1 MRRPLLALRAH
12 LFERSDVIRGVGST
26 VVGLAALLASFPLP
40 TTAQDPDEA
49 PPIELSVDTAS
60 GALNVRL
67 GTFLQSAGL
76 EDALQSG
83 LPLRVQ
89 VAVELWRDRFFDS
102 QQGRSEWRASVLYEP
117 LGRRYEVR
125 AATSTRG
132 TTPEVRSVSSLTAA
146 RLELQRSLSI
156 PLRPESGGTYY
167 YTAVLEVETL
177 SLTDLEELQRWLQG
191 DLAPAVSGDGD
202 VGSAMGRGVRRMMI
216 RMLGLP
222 TRRFRG
228 RTPAFPYEPPVG
240 GGMGTSS
247 GRERS
252 PSDDESVDSPLVRM
266 DPDPHAV
273 WNRKLAIDQDELRGH
288 QVAVPIAPTLRKISW
303 KGEPGQGRERHVV
316 RAPNARLEHASD
328 PGRHAPLATKIM
340 DGHGVCEASDS
351 TWLDTHDAAR
361 AEVQGECHVV
371 QGSDRLVQADR
382 RLQGLLQF
390 RVIPEVVPGQRL
402 FEHEEAEA
410 VQLP

>member
-202 VGSAMGRGVRRMMI
+202 VGSAMGRGVRRM
-216 RMLGLP
+216 
-222 TRRFRG
+222 
-228 RTPAFPYEPPVG
+228 
-240 GGMGTSS
+240 
-247 GRERS
+247 
-252 PSDDESVDSPLVRM
+252 
-266 DPDPHAV
+266 
-273 WNRKLAIDQDELRGH
+273 
-288 QVAVPIAPTLRKISW
+288 
-303 KGEPGQGRERHVV
+303 
-316 RAPNARLEHASD
+316 
-328 PGRHAPLATKIM
+328 
-340 DGHGVCEASDS
+340 
-351 TWLDTHDAAR
+351 
-361 AEVQGECHVV
+361 
-371 QGSDRLVQADR
+371 
-382 RLQGLLQF
+382 
-390 RVIPEVVPGQRL
+390 
-402 FEHEEAEA
+402 
-410 VQLP
+410 